1 MGNHDTL
8 LRDYPDGV
16 YSKLVKQQQD
26 AEHNNDDGVPGVAFS
41 DVDDVNLDVEE
52 VDGNIDINL
61 TRQYTTGRMRQS
73 TIIN

>member
-1 MGNHDTL
+1 MGNHDSL

-26 AEHNNDDGVPGVAFS
+26 AEHNNDDEVPVEVS
-41 DVDDVNLDVEE
+41 DVDEVE
-52 VDGNIDINL
+52 GNIDTNQ
-61 TRQYTTGRMRQS
+61 TRQHITGRMRQS

>member
-1 MGNHDTL
+1 MGNHDSL

-26 AEHNNDDGVPGVAFS
+26 AEHNNDDEVPVEVS
-41 DVDDVNLDVEE
+41 DVDEVE
-52 VDGNIDINL
+52 GNIDINF
-61 TRQYTTGRMRQS
+61 TRQHITARMKQS

>member
-1 MGNHDTL
+1 L
-8 LRDYPDGV
+8 
-16 YSKLVKQQQD
+16 
-26 AEHNNDDGVPGVAFS
+26 
-41 DVDDVNLDVEE
+41 DVDE

>member
-1 MGNHDTL
+1 MGNHDSL

-26 AEHNNDDGVPGVAFS
+26 AEHNNDDGVPVVVT
-41 DVDDVNLDVEE
+41 DVDDVNLDVDE

>member
-1 MGNHDTL
+1 VGNHDTL

-41 DVDDVNLDVEE
+41 DVNDVNLDVEE